1 MFSNDAGY
9 YILKYLTAFIAVA
22 FVLTLH
28 EFAHSFVA
36 YKCGDST
43 PKFHGRLS
51 LNPLRHFDVLGLVM
65 FVLVGFGWA
74 KPVPI
79 NPYNFKNYKRGIIL
93 TSIAGIV
100 INLITAFIFYPL
112 ITLSYNLE
120 LNAYAS
126 GANIGYVLALLLYL
140 TVYKVYI
147 YSISF
152 AVFNLLPLPPLDGFN
167 FLEALVGGG
176 KAVIRFLRRYGNFI
190 LIALI
195 AESYL
200 CQLLSYRFAIAEMFD
215 VLGYILSFAQNIVGF
230 PIIKFWGLF
239 KIF

>member
-1 MFSNDAGY
+1 MFDNSAGY
-9 YILKYLTAFIAVA
+9 YVLKYLTSLIAVT

-36 YKCGDST
+36 YKCGDPT
-43 PKFHGRLS
+43 PKYNGRLT
-51 LNPLRHFDVLGLVM
+51 LNPLRHFDPLGLVM
-65 FVLVGFGWA
+65 FVFVGFGWA

-79 NPYNFKNYKRGIIL
+79 NPNNFKNYKSGIIL

-112 ITLSYNLE
+112 VSLTGNLSSYITMD
-120 LNAYAS
+120 
-126 GANIGYVLALLLYL
+126 GGIWYVLAIILEG
-140 TVYKVYI
+140 TVFKIFI
-147 YSISF
+147 YSLSF
-152 AVFNLLPLPPLDGFN
+152 AVFNLLPFPPLDGFN

-176 KAVIRFLRRYGNFI
+176 KAVIRFLHRYGNFI

-195 AESYL
+195 AESFL
-200 CQLLSYRFAIAEMFD
+200 CEFLSSAFPIVGMFN

-239 KIF
+239 GL